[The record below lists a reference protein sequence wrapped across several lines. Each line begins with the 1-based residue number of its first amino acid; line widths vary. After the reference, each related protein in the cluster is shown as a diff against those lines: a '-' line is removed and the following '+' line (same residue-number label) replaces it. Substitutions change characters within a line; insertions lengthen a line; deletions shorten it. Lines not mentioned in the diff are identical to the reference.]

1 MSNKISIVDVKQIFI
16 LLGKISILVETKE
29 KSDKKDKLEL
39 VRDRLEVEMEGLRVD
54 IKEKKGILKAY
65 QRNIKSIESNREVE
79 SKVLG
84 YNQLLSNLN
93 GERDEINK
101 TITDLGNEIKNSEN
115 VIKENKELI
124 KTIKKEADV
133 LRIFEIYHK
142 MIGKNGISK
151 LVLTSVIPIINYEL
165 QRLLD
170 DICDFELELS
180 MSDKNEV
187 EFLIIKNGVTK
198 KLKSG
203 SGFEATLSS
212 LALRSVLGRISTL
225 PKPNVIVFDEVLG
238 KIADVNLDNTKMFFD
253 KLKTMYDIILF
264 ITHNPI
270 AQDWADKII
279 TVVKKDDISSL
290 KLK

>member
-1 MSNKISIVDVKQIFI
+1 
-16 LLGKISILVETKE
+16 
-29 KSDKKDKLEL
+29 
-39 VRDRLEVEMEGLRVD
+39 MEGLRVD
-54 IKEKKGILKAY
+54 IKENKGILKAY
-65 QRNIKSIESNREVE
+65 KRNIKSIESNREVE

-124 KTIKKEADV
+124 KSIKKETDV
-133 LRIFEIYHK
+133 LRIFEVYHK

-165 QRLLD
+165 QRLID
-170 DICDFELELS
+170 DVCDFELELS
-180 MSDKNEV
+180 MNDKNEV
-187 EFLIIKNGVTK
+187 EFLIIKNGVEK

-203 SGFEATLSS
+203 SGFESTVAS
-212 LALRSVLGRISTL
+212 LALRCVLGRISTL

-238 KIADVNLDNTKMFFD
+238 KVADVNLDNVKMFFD
-253 KLKTMYDIILF
+253 KIKTMYDIILF

-279 TVVKKDDISSL
+279 TVTKKDDISSL
-290 KLK
+290 KIN

>member
-1 MSNKISIVDVKQIFI
+1 M
-16 LLGKISILVETKE
+16 LGKIGILVETKE

-93 GERDEINK
+93 VERDEINK

-124 KTIKKEADV
+124 KTIKKETDV

-187 EFLIIKNGVTK
+187 EFLIIKNGVIK

>member
-1 MSNKISIVDVKQIFI
+1 M
-16 LLGKISILVETKE
+16 LGKIGILVETKE

-124 KTIKKEADV
+124 KAIKKETDV
-133 LRIFEIYHK
+133 LRIFEVYHK

-165 QRLLD
+165 QRLID
-170 DICDFELELS
+170 DVCDFELELS

-187 EFLIIKNGVTK
+187 EFLIIKNGVEK

-203 SGFEATLSS
+203 SGFESTVAS
-212 LALRSVLGRISTL
+212 LALRCVLGRISTL

-238 KIADVNLDNTKMFFD
+238 KVADVNLDNVKMFFD
-253 KLKTMYDIILF
+253 KIKTMYDIILF

-279 TVVKKDDISSL
+279 TVTKKDDISSL
-290 KLK
+290 KIN

>member
-1 MSNKISIVDVKQIFI
+1 
-16 LLGKISILVETKE
+16 
-29 KSDKKDKLEL
+29 
-39 VRDRLEVEMEGLRVD
+39 MEGLRVD
-54 IKEKKGILKAY
+54 IKENKGILKAY
-65 QRNIKSIESNREVE
+65 KRNIKSIEGNREVE

-124 KTIKKEADV
+124 KAIKKETDV
-133 LRIFEIYHK
+133 LRIFEVYHK

-165 QRLLD
+165 QRLID
-170 DICDFELELS
+170 DVCDFELELS

-187 EFLIIKNGVTK
+187 EFLIIKNGVEK

-203 SGFEATLSS
+203 SGFESTVAS
-212 LALRSVLGRISTL
+212 LALRCVLGRISTL

-238 KIADVNLDNTKMFFD
+238 KVADVNLDNVKMFFD
-253 KLKTMYDIILF
+253 KIKTMYDIILF

-279 TVVKKDDISSL
+279 TVTKKDDISSL
-290 KLK
+290 KIN